1 LKKKTIG
8 RKNKMKRIIICLLVL
23 AFAMPL
29 YSQKDVEKELSGYV
43 NPDELVTLSEN
54 VPFSKAVEILSR
66 VSVKLTGK
74 TIVSTAGVNNPI
86 GVEIVGLP
94 YKKALTII
102 TQFAGLAYEENQD
115 AIIIKA
121 RTEQKQEPKPNDVY
135 APVDSREVKISA
147 VFFEANISAMK
158 SRGINWQ
165 FLLSQKNLSIGA
177 DSRTFTESSSSSSS
191 DGSGSSTTT
200 AKSPDFN
207 LSGAASNFGI
217 GGFTG
222 AATAMFRFFESENLG
237 EVIASP
243 NVSVRSGQK
252 GRIQI
257 GSDFSIKTR
266 DFSGNIIDKFYP
278 TGTII
283 EVTPY
288 IYREDNLDYV
298 LLNLNVERSSAVPS
312 EISTEIRKTSANT
325 QVLMLNGEETV
336 IGGLFINDET
346 TDRTGIPIL
355 KDLPWW
361 VLGIRYLT
369 GSDQKIIQKKEVV
382 ILIKTE
388 LMPSLK
394 ERLAMPK
401 DGNKIQQEV
410 EKNRQQIKF
419 YQFNQ
424 NQQEEK

>member
-1 LKKKTIG
+1 MLA
-8 RKNKMKRIIICLLVL
+8 L

-29 YSQKDVEKELSGYV
+29 YSQKDLEKELNGYH

-54 VPFSKAVEILSR
+54 VPFSKAVEILSK
-66 VSVKLTGK
+66 VSIKTTGK
-74 TIVSTAGVNNPI
+74 TIVSTASVNTPI
-86 GVEIVGLP
+86 GVEIVSQP

-102 TQFAGLAYEENQD
+102 TQYAGLIYDETQD
-115 AIIIKA
+115 AIVIRGRNDAKG
-121 RTEQKQEPKPNDVY
+121 EQKPNDIY

-147 VFFEANISAMK
+147 VFFEANISEMK

-165 FLLSQKNLSIGA
+165 FLLSQKNLSLGA
-177 DSRTFTESSSSSSS
+177 DSRTFGQSAGSSST
-191 DGSGSSTTT
+191 DGTGTTSTQ
-200 AKSPDFN
+200 KSPDFN
-207 LSGAASNFGI
+207 LSGAASNFGV

-222 AATAMFRFFESENLG
+222 AATAMFRFFETENLG
-237 EVIASP
+237 EIIASP

-257 GSDFSIKTR
+257 GSDFSIKTK
-266 DFSGNIIDKFYP
+266 DFSGNVIDKFYP

-312 EISTEIRKTSANT
+312 EISTEIRKTSAST
-325 QVLMLNGEETV
+325 QVMMLNGEETI
-336 IGGLFINDET
+336 IGGLFINDQT
-346 TDRTGIPIL
+346 NDRTGIPIL

-361 VLGIRYLT
+361 VFGIRYLT
-369 GSDQKIIQKKEVV
+369 GSDQKINQKKEVV

-394 ERLAMPK
+394 ERLTMPK

>member
-1 LKKKTIG
+1 
-8 RKNKMKRIIICLLVL
+8 MKRIIICLLAL

-29 YSQKDVEKELSGYV
+29 YSQKDVEKELSGYN

-54 VPFSKAVEILSR
+54 VPFGKAVEILSK
-66 VSVKLTGK
+66 VSVKTTGK
-74 TIVSTAGVNNPI
+74 TVVSTVSVNTPI
-86 GVEIVGLP
+86 GVEIVNQP

-102 TQFAGLAYEENQD
+102 TQYAGLAFEETQD
-115 AIIIKA
+115 AIVIRGRNDAKA
-121 RTEQKQEPKPNDVY
+121 EQKPNDVY

-147 VFFEANISAMK
+147 VFFEANISEMK

-165 FLLSQKNLSIGA
+165 FLLSQKNLSLGA
-177 DSRTFTESSSSSSS
+177 DSRTFSQSASSSSSGT
-191 DGSGSSTTT
+191 DGSGTGTGTGTSSSSK
-200 AKSPDFN
+200 APDFN
-207 LSGAASNFGI
+207 LSGAASSFGL

-222 AATAMFRFFESENLG
+222 AATAMFRFFETENLG
-237 EVIASP
+237 EIIASP

-257 GSDFSIKTR
+257 GSDFSIKTK
-266 DFSGNIIDKFYP
+266 DFSGNVIDKFYP

-312 EISTEIRKTSANT
+312 EISTEIRKTSAST
-325 QVLMLNGEETV
+325 QVMMLNGEETI
-336 IGGLFINDET
+336 IGGLFINDQT

-369 GSDQKIIQKKEVV
+369 GSDQKINQKKEVV

-394 ERLAMPK
+394 ERLTMPK

>member
-1 LKKKTIG
+1 
-8 RKNKMKRIIICLLVL
+8 MKRIIICLIVL
-23 AFAMPL
+23 AFAMPV
-29 YSQKDVEKELSGYV
+29 YSQKDVEKELSGYN
-43 NPDELVTLSEN
+43 NPDELVTLSED
-54 VPFSKAVEILSR
+54 VPFSKAIEILSR
-66 VSVKLTGK
+66 VSVKTTGK
-74 TIVSTAGVNNPI
+74 TIVSTVSNTKPI
-86 GVEIVGLP
+86 GVEIVKQP

-102 TQFAGLAYEENQD
+102 VQFANLTYEEKQD
-115 AIIIKA
+115 AIVIRGKN
-121 RTEQKQEPKPNDVY
+121 EEKVEEKPDNIY

-147 VFFEANISAMK
+147 VFFEANISEMK

-165 FLLSQKNLSIGA
+165 FLLSQKNLSLGA
-177 DSRTFTESSSSSSS
+177 QSQTFSSSQNN
-191 DGSGSSTTT
+191 GSSGDGTDGTGT
-200 AKSPDFN
+200 SGGSVKANDFN
-207 LSGAASNFGI
+207 LNGIASNFGI
-217 GGFTG
+217 GNFTG

-237 EVIASP
+237 EIIASP
-243 NVSVRSGQK
+243 NVTVRSGQK

-288 IYREDNLDYV
+288 IYREDNIDYV
-298 LLNLNVERSSAVPS
+298 LLNLNVERSSATPS
-312 EISTEIRKTSANT
+312 EISTEIRKTSAST

-336 IGGLFINDET
+336 IGGLFINDVT
-346 TDRTGIPIL
+346 TDRAGIPIL

-369 GSDQKIIQKKEVV
+369 GSDQKIVQKKEAV

-394 ERLAMPK
+394 ERLTMPRG
-401 DGNKIQQEV
+401 GNKIQQDV
-410 EKNRQQIKF
+410 ERNRQQIKF

>member
-1 LKKKTIG
+1 
-8 RKNKMKRIIICLLVL
+8 VL

-29 YSQKDVEKELSGYV
+29 YSQKELEKELSGYN
-43 NPDELVTLSEN
+43 NPDELVTLSED
-54 VPFSKAVEILSR
+54 VPFSKAVEILSK
-66 VSVKLTGK
+66 VSVKTTGK
-74 TIVSTAGVNNPI
+74 NIVSTASLNNPI
-86 GVEIVGLP
+86 GVEIVKMP

-102 TQFAGLAYEENQD
+102 VQYANLTYEESAD
-115 AIIIKA
+115 AIIIRAKS
-121 RTEQKQEPKPNDVY
+121 QEKKEEEKPDNIY
-135 APVDSREVKISA
+135 AAVDSREVKISA
-147 VFFEANISAMK
+147 VFFEADVSEMRT
-158 SRGINWQ
+158 RGINWQ
-165 FLLSQKNLSIGA
+165 FLLSQKNLTLGA
-177 DSRTFTESSSSSSS
+177 QSTTMSQSASTSSSDNSSSSSTA
-191 DGSGSSTTT
+191 TTT
-200 AKSPDFN
+200 SPDFN
-207 LSGAASNFGI
+207 LNGAASNFNI
-217 GGFTG
+217 GNFTG
-222 AATAMFRFFESENLG
+222 AATALFRFFETENLG
-237 EVIASP
+237 EIIASP
-243 NVSVRSGQK
+243 SVSVRSGQK

-298 LLNLNVERSSAVPS
+298 LLQLNVERSSAIPS
-312 EISTEIRKTSANT
+312 EVSTEIRKTSANT

-346 TDRTGIPIL
+346 IDRTGIPIL

-369 GSDQKIIQKKEVV
+369 GSDQKIVRKKEVV

-401 DGNKIQQEV
+401 GGNKIQQEV
-410 EKNRQQIKF
+410 QRNTEQIKF

>member
-1 LKKKTIG
+1 
-8 RKNKMKRIIICLLVL
+8 ML

-29 YSQKDVEKELSGYV
+29 YSQKDVEKELSGYN
-43 NPDELVTLSEN
+43 NPDELVTMSED
-54 VPFSKAVEILSR
+54 VPFSKAIEILSR
-66 VSVKLTGK
+66 VSVKTTGK
-74 TIVSTAGVNNPI
+74 TIVSTVSNTNPI
-86 GVEIVGLP
+86 GVEIVKQP
-94 YKKALTII
+94 YRKALTII
-102 TQFAGLAYEENQD
+102 VQYANLTYDEKEE
-115 AIIIKA
+115 AIVIRGKN
-121 RTEQKQEPKPNDVY
+121 EPKTEEKADNIY
-135 APVDSREVKISA
+135 AGVDSREVKISA
-147 VFFEANISAMK
+147 VFFEANISEMK

-165 FLLSQKNLSIGA
+165 FLLSQDNLSLGA
-177 DSRTFTESSSSSSS
+177 DSRTFGSKDAGAGSSS
-191 DGSGSSTTT
+191 GGSSGGGI
-200 AKSPDFN
+200 KPNDFN
-207 LSGAASNFGI
+207 LSGMASNFGI
-217 GGFTG
+217 GNFTG

-298 LLNLNVERSSAVPS
+298 LLNLNVERSSATPS

-325 QVLMLNGEETV
+325 QVLMLNGEETI
-336 IGGLFINDET
+336 IGGLFINDVT
-346 TDRTGIPIL
+346 TDRAGIPIL

-369 GSDQKIIQKKEVV
+369 GSDQKIVQKKEVV

-394 ERLAMPK
+394 ERLNMPK
-401 DGNKIQQEV
+401 GGNKIQQDV

>member
-1 LKKKTIG
+1 MKKKTIG
-8 RKNKMKRIIICLLVL
+8 RKNKMKRIIICLLAL

-29 YSQKDVEKELSGYV
+29 YSQKDLEKELNGYH

-54 VPFSKAVEILSR
+54 VPFSKAVEILSK
-66 VSVKLTGK
+66 VSIKTTGK
-74 TIVSTAGVNNPI
+74 TIVSTASVNTPI
-86 GVEIVGLP
+86 GVEIVSQP

-102 TQFAGLAYEENQD
+102 TQYAGLIYDETQD
-115 AIIIKA
+115 AIVIRGRNDAKG
-121 RTEQKQEPKPNDVY
+121 EQKPNDIY

-147 VFFEANISAMK
+147 VFFEANISEMK

-165 FLLSQKNLSIGA
+165 FLLSQKNLSLGA
-177 DSRTFTESSSSSSS
+177 DSRTFGQSAGSSST
-191 DGSGSSTTT
+191 DGTGTTSTQ
-200 AKSPDFN
+200 KSPDFN
-207 LSGAASNFGI
+207 LSGAASNFGV

-222 AATAMFRFFESENLG
+222 AATAMFRFFETENLG
-237 EVIASP
+237 EIIASP

-257 GSDFSIKTR
+257 GSDFSIKTK
-266 DFSGNIIDKFYP
+266 DFSGNVIDKFYP

-312 EISTEIRKTSANT
+312 EISTEIRKTSAST
-325 QVLMLNGEETV
+325 QVMMLNGEETI
-336 IGGLFINDET
+336 IGGLFINDQT
-346 TDRTGIPIL
+346 NDRTGIPIL

-361 VLGIRYLT
+361 VFGIRYLT
-369 GSDQKIIQKKEVV
+369 GSDQKINQKKEVV

-394 ERLAMPK
+394 ERLTMPK

>member
-1 LKKKTIG
+1 
-8 RKNKMKRIIICLLVL
+8 MKRIIICLLAL

-29 YSQKDVEKELSGYV
+29 YSQKDLEKELNGYH

-54 VPFSKAVEILSR
+54 VPFSKAVEILSK
-66 VSVKLTGK
+66 VSIKTTGK
-74 TIVSTAGVNNPI
+74 TIVSTASVNTPI
-86 GVEIVGLP
+86 GVEIVSQP

-102 TQFAGLAYEENQD
+102 TQYAGLIYDETQD
-115 AIIIKA
+115 AIVIRGRNDAKG
-121 RTEQKQEPKPNDVY
+121 EQKPNDIY

-147 VFFEANISAMK
+147 VFFEANISEMK

-165 FLLSQKNLSIGA
+165 FLLSQKNLSLGA
-177 DSRTFTESSSSSSS
+177 DSRTFGQSAGSSST
-191 DGSGSSTTT
+191 DGTGTTSTQ
-200 AKSPDFN
+200 KSPDFN
-207 LSGAASNFGI
+207 LSGAASNFGV

-222 AATAMFRFFESENLG
+222 AATAMFRFFETENLG
-237 EVIASP
+237 EIIASP

-257 GSDFSIKTR
+257 GSDFSIKTK
-266 DFSGNIIDKFYP
+266 DFSGNVIDKFYP

-312 EISTEIRKTSANT
+312 EISTEIRKTSAST
-325 QVLMLNGEETV
+325 QVMMLNGEETI
-336 IGGLFINDET
+336 IGGLFINDQT
-346 TDRTGIPIL
+346 NDRTGIPIL

-361 VLGIRYLT
+361 VFGIRYLT
-369 GSDQKIIQKKEVV
+369 GSDQKINQKKEVV

-394 ERLAMPK
+394 ERLTMPK